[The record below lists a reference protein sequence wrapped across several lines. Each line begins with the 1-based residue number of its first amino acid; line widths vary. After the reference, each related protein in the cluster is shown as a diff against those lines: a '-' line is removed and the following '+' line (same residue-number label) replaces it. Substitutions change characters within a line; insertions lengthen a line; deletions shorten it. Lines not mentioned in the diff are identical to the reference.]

1 MRRILTAVGAAV
13 IGAAIAAAPRVL
25 KGTIVGR
32 WLGITEP
39 EPSPGDA
46 DPPASGS
53 RTRAGNRTVSLY
65 VILLRDEVWLDHRRF
80 RERNPDYRPN
90 MPCVYVGVS
99 WHEPEKRFEQ
109 HMAGG
114 KLSSSIVQKYGV
126 RLLPHLYE
134 HLKPVPEAERKEQE
148 ERLALYLQKR
158 GYAAWWN

>member
-39 EPSPGDA
+39 EPSPENA

-53 RTRAGNRTVSLY
+53 RKRAGNRTANLY
-65 VILLRDEVWLDHRRF
+65 VILLRGEVWRRDRKF
-80 RERNPDYRPN
+80 REMNPHYRAEKQ
-90 MPCVYVGVS
+90 CVYVGQTS
-99 WHEPEKRFEQ
+99 LDPEKRFKQ
-109 HMAGG
+109 HKNGYKA
-114 KLSSSIVQKYGV
+114 SRRARKYGV

-134 HLKPVPEAERKEQE
+134 HLNPVPAAEREEQE